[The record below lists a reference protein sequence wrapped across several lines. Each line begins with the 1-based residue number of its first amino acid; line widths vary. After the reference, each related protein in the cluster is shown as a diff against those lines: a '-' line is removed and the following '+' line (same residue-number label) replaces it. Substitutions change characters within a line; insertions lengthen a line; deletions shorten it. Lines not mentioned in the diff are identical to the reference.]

1 MVLWVVRVDY
11 YLSRMRKERSGN
23 KRGLRCGFGD
33 KRQHGEASAEALWA
47 RADAAI
53 GFGWRRQGGELML
66 TARRVGERKVKCV
79 IKTGMSAKHG

>member
-1 MVLWVVRVDY
+1 
-11 YLSRMRKERSGN
+11 MRKERSG
-23 KRGLRCGFGD
+23 KKKGAEMRIWRQKAARRGFSGGAV
-33 KRQHGEASAEALWA
+33 G

>member
-1 MVLWVVRVDY
+1 
-11 YLSRMRKERSGN
+11 MRKERSG
-23 KRGLRCGFGD
+23 KKKGAEMWIWRQKAARRGFSGGAV
-33 KRQHGEASAEALWA
+33 G